1 MLLQRKNRLLFSEKQ
16 AVFSRKTRLLF
27 AENHPVVS
35 SSFLFFLCVYFT
47 NQQHLAMVKKIMKK
61 RKNSVALVIFCPEAT
76 KTAILHRFSFAS
88 SSMILHWFCTGKNQK
103 KSPSVQNNWGDC
115 ENISNYNRIRS
126 HRSKKHHWK
135 FQTRSSPVG
144 SM

>member
-47 NQQHLAMVKKIMKK
+47 NQQHLAMVKNHEKKEKIQLHLSFFVPKQQK
-61 RKNSVALVIFCPEAT
+61 RLFFIVFR
-76 KTAILHRFSFAS
+76 LH
-88 SSMILHWFCTGKNQK
+88 
-103 KSPSVQNNWGDC
+103 
-115 ENISNYNRIRS
+115 
-126 HRSKKHHWK
+126 HH
-135 FQTRSSPVG
+135 Q
-144 SM
+144 